1 MDKAN
6 IIDEIYNFKKVEF
19 SPDEINHKIEILN
32 FQNLEW
38 ENSQVVLYYSL
49 NKFFIEVSLE
59 AKTIKIEKDAKENIF
74 KEKHGK
80 YKMALSK
87 FEAKN
92 LASLIFSAHNILQ
105 SELW

>member
-6 IIDEIYNFKKVEF
+6 IIDEIYNFKNVEL

-38 ENSQVVLYYSL
+38 ENSQILLYYSL

-59 AKTIKIEKDAKENIF
+59 TKTIKIEKDAKENIF
-74 KEKHGK
+74 KEKNGK

-92 LASLIFSAHNILQ
+92 LASLIFTAHNILQ
-105 SELW
+105 SEL

>member
-1 MDKAN
+1 MDKAS
-6 IIDEIYNFKKVEF
+6 IIDEIYNFKNVEI

-38 ENSQVVLYYSL
+38 ENSQILLYYSL

-105 SELW
+105 SEL

>member
-6 IIDEIYNFKKVEF
+6 IIDEIYNFKNVEL

-38 ENSQVVLYYSL
+38 ENSQILLYYSL

-105 SELW
+105 SEL

>member
-6 IIDEIYNFKKVEF
+6 MINEIYNFKNVEF

-38 ENSQVVLYYSL
+38 ENSQILLYYSL

-59 AKTIKIEKDAKENIF
+59 TKTIKIEKDAKENIF

-92 LASLIFSAHNILQ
+92 LAGLIFTAHNILQ
-105 SELW
+105 SEL

>member
-6 IIDEIYNFKKVEF
+6 IIDEIYNFKNVEL

-38 ENSQVVLYYSL
+38 ENSQILLYYSL

-59 AKTIKIEKDAKENIF
+59 AKTIKIEKDAKKNIF

-80 YKMALSK
+80 YKIALSK

-92 LASLIFSAHNILQ
+92 LAGLIFTAHNILQ
-105 SELW
+105 SEL

>member
-38 ENSQVVLYYSL
+38 ENSQILLYYSL
-49 NKFFIEVSLE
+49 NKFFIKVSLE

-92 LASLIFSAHNILQ
+92 LASLIFTAHNILQ
-105 SELW
+105 SEL

>member
-38 ENSQVVLYYSL
+38 ENSQILLYYSL

-92 LASLIFSAHNILQ
+92 LAGLIFLAHNILQ
-105 SELW
+105 SEL

>member
-6 IIDEIYNFKKVEF
+6 MINEIYNFKNAEL
-19 SPDEINHKIEILN
+19 SPDEINYKIEILN
-32 FQNLEW
+32 SQNLEF
-38 ENSQVVLYYSL
+38 ENSQILLYYSL

-92 LASLIFSAHNILQ
+92 LASLIFTAHNILQ
-105 SELW
+105 SEL

>member
-105 SELW
+105 SEL

>member
-1 MDKAN
+1 MDKAS
-6 IIDEIYNFKKVEF
+6 IIDEIYNFKNVEF
-19 SPDEINHKIEILN
+19 SPDEINNKIEILN

-38 ENSQVVLYYSL
+38 ENSQILLYYSL

-105 SELW
+105 SEL

>member
-1 MDKAN
+1 MNKTN
-6 IIDEIYNFKKVEF
+6 VINEIYNFKNVEL
-19 SPDEINHKIEILN
+19 SSDEINYKIDILN

-38 ENSQVVLYYSL
+38 ENSQVILYYSL

-87 FEAKN
+87 IEAKN
-92 LASLIFSAHNILQ
+92 LASLIFMAHNVLQ
-105 SELW
+105 SEL

>member
-74 KEKHGK
+74 KEKNGK

-92 LASLIFSAHNILQ
+92 LASLIFLAHNILQ
-105 SELW
+105 SEL

>member
-6 IIDEIYNFKKVEF
+6 IIDEIYNFKNVEL

-38 ENSQVVLYYSL
+38 ENSQILLYYSL

-92 LASLIFSAHNILQ
+92 LAGLIFLAHNILQ
-105 SELW
+105 SEL

>member
-1 MDKAN
+1 MDKAS
-6 IIDEIYNFKKVEF
+6 IIDEIYNFKNVEF

-38 ENSQVVLYYSL
+38 ENSQILLYYSL

-59 AKTIKIEKDAKENIF
+59 AKTIKIEKDAKKNIF

-80 YKMALSK
+80 YKIALSK

-92 LASLIFSAHNILQ
+92 LAGLIFTAHNILQ
-105 SELW
+105 SEL

>member
-1 MDKAN
+1 MNKN
-6 IIDEIYNFKKVEF
+6 NVINEIYNFKNVEL
-19 SPDEINHKIEILN
+19 SPDTINYKIEILN
-32 FQNLEW
+32 SQNLEW
-38 ENSQVVLYYSL
+38 ENSQVILYYSL
-49 NKFFIEVSLE
+49 DKFFIEVSLE

-92 LASLIFSAHNILQ
+92 LAGLIFMAHNVLQ
-105 SELW
+105 SEL

>member
-6 IIDEIYNFKKVEF
+6 IIDEIYNFKNVEL

-38 ENSQVVLYYSL
+38 GNSQVILYYSL

-92 LASLIFSAHNILQ
+92 LASLLFSAHNILK
-105 SELW
+105 SEL

>member
-6 IIDEIYNFKKVEF
+6 IIDEIYNFKNVEL

-38 ENSQVVLYYSL
+38 GNSQVILYYSL

-59 AKTIKIEKDAKENIF
+59 TKTIKIEKDAKENIF
-74 KEKHGK
+74 KEKNGK

-92 LASLIFSAHNILQ
+92 LAGLIFTAHNILQ
-105 SELW
+105 SEL

>member
-1 MDKAN
+1 MDKAS
-6 IIDEIYNFKKVEF
+6 IIDEIYNFKNVEL

-38 ENSQVVLYYSL
+38 GNSQVILYYSL

-59 AKTIKIEKDAKENIF
+59 TKTIKIEKDAKENIF

-105 SELW
+105 SEL

>member
-6 IIDEIYNFKKVEF
+6 IIDEIYNFKNVEL

-38 ENSQVVLYYSL
+38 GNSQVILYYSL

-59 AKTIKIEKDAKENIF
+59 TKTIKIEKDAKENIF
-74 KEKHGK
+74 KEKNGK

-92 LASLIFSAHNILQ
+92 LAGLIFTAHNILQ
-105 SELW
+105 REL